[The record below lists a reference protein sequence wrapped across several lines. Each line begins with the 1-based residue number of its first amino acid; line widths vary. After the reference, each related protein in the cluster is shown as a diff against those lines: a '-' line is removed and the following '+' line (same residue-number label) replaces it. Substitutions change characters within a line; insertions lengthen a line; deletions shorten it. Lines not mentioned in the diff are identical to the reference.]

1 MAVVL
6 ARLVLVAAAVFLT
19 GMAWRRLLRARP
31 DPLSSPAHWLVL
43 PAEAPTPG
51 PRTPKAPPVLRL
63 QWEPVIPE
71 FPRCEPAAAFR
82 FAPGY
87 REAAWAMA
95 ATPLVSLKVEAAPAA
110 APEPQPQAEP
120 APQIAVDWSRAHHDL
135 GEGAELPAFWL
146 CGDDAIRLPADDQP
160 ELTGD
165 AAFDPAQRLGFSF
178 DAEHLWQLTALRE
191 HETGRAVYAS

>member
-6 ARLVLVAAAVFLT
+6 ARLVLVAAALFLA
-19 GMAWRRLLRARP
+19 GMAWRRLLRAQR
-31 DPLSSPAHWLVL
+31 DALTSPADWLVL
-43 PAEAPTPG
+43 PAEAPAPQ
-51 PRTPKAPPVLRL
+51 PRFPEAPPVLRL
-63 QWEPVIPE
+63 HWEAVIPE
-71 FPRCEPAAAFR
+71 SYRCEPAAAFR

-95 ATPLVSLKVEAAPAA
+95 ATPLVSLRVEAAPAVVPGA
-110 APEPQPQAEP
+110 QPQPEPEP
-120 APQIAVDWSRAHHDL
+120 KIAVDWTRAHHDL

-146 CGDDAIRLPADDQP
+146 CGDDAIRLPADDEP